1 MEKTRAVIGGVVKGG
16 VIIPQE
22 DIKLPEGTYVNIIIL
37 SIPPELQAEIDA
49 WDLASGEDLIEFEK
63 MLLLEEEK

>member
-49 WDLASGEDLIEFEK
+49 WDLASDEDLIEFEQK
-63 MLLLEEEK
+63 LLLEEEK

>member
-1 MEKTRAVIGGVVKGG
+1 MEKTRAVIGGVVKNG
-16 VIIPQE
+16 VIVPQE

-49 WDLASGEDLIEFEK
+49 WDLASDEDLIEFEK
-63 MLLLEEEK
+63 MLLLETA